1 MSVSAPPKPAAF
13 STQLKDLG
21 VEDGAGWTDQF
32 GQALREALKES
43 ESIRTLS
50 LFAGG
55 GGLDLGFHDAGFQI
69 VEAVELEQKY
79 AATLERNAKVG
90 GLLDG
95 ATIRCL
101 DIRDYEPPS
110 DLDVDFII
118 GGPPCQTFSAAGRRA
133 SGVRGTSDE
142 RGTLF
147 SEYVRLLERLQPS
160 AFLFE
165 NVYGI
170 VGAEGGEPWSEIVA
184 AFEGIGYN
192 LSWRVLDSADY
203 GVPQHRERLIIVG
216 ARDANYQFPRP
227 SHGPDSPDQTP
238 FYSSGLAVGEA
249 AEANGEPNGVAG
261 RYGHLL
267 TEIPPGL
274 NYSYFTDVMG
284 HPKPVFAWRSKFS
297 DFLYK
302 ADPDRPVRTIK
313 AQGGQYTG
321 PFHWASRPFSVAE
334 LKRLQTIPDAYEVVG
349 GRQIAIEQI
358 GNSVPPQLARM
369 LALTVREQVFS
380 LDTPVSFDYLGS
392 DEALGFRQRKRAL
405 TAHYRSVATDAISR
419 RTEAP
424 RQEADWLPRAR
435 VLTRQFGWLEAGTAR
450 GRRYEVRVELQ
461 EDELDVLLI
470 GDGQSA
476 VDDIQLEV
484 RVEGSADRSWP
495 IALSGARLRS
505 TDSSGHALPAVW
517 KAFEEAVR
525 EMFHLADLVQLNGY
539 YQYQSRLS
547 ARVSVASTDS
557 AMWKMV
563 RLVTEGVMVAQTA
576 KADAFSEAWGLRESG
591 EDLVHLLRELRR
603 LGYEPRSHKTNP
615 QIPKGSFLVP
625 YSFPT
630 LTPESVQLRKRL

>member
-1 MSVSAPPKPAAF
+1 MSVSAPLKPAAF
-13 STQLKDLG
+13 STQIRDLG
-21 VEDGAGWTDQF
+21 VEDGTGWTDHF
-32 GQALREALKES
+32 GQALREALKDS
-43 ESIRTLS
+43 ESIKTLS

-79 AATLERNAKVG
+79 AATLERNAKAG
-90 GLLDG
+90 GLLDST
-95 ATIRCL
+95 TIRCL
-101 DIRDYEPPS
+101 DIRDYEPPA

-147 SEYVRLLERLQPS
+147 SEYVRLLEAIQPS

-170 VGAEGGEPWSEIVA
+170 VGAEGGQPWSEIVA

-216 ARDANYQFPRP
+216 AREADYQFPRP
-227 SHGPDSPDQTP
+227 SHGPDSADQAP
-238 FYSSGLAVGEA
+238 FYSSGVAVGEA
-249 AEANGEPNGVAG
+249 ARASGDPSGVAG

-302 ADPDRPVRTIK
+302 ADPERPVRTIK

-369 LALTVREQVFS
+369 LALTVREQIFS
-380 LDTPVSFDYLGS
+380 LDTPVSFDCLGS

-405 TAHYRSVATDAISR
+405 TAHYRSVATDAIAR
-419 RTEAP
+419 RTEGP
-424 RQEADWLPRAR
+424 RQEVDRFPRAR
-435 VLTRQFGWLEAGTAR
+435 VLTERFGWREAGTAA
-450 GRRYEVRVELQ
+450 GSRYEVRAEPRG
-461 EDELDVLLI
+461 DELDVLLI
-470 GDGQSA
+470 GEDQSA
-476 VDDIQLEV
+476 DDEVQLEI

-495 IALSGARLRS
+495 IALAGARLRS
-505 TDSSGHALPAVW
+505 TDSSRHALPAVW

-525 EMFHLADLVQLNGY
+525 ETFHLADLVQLNGY
-539 YQYQSRLS
+539 YQYQPRLS
-547 ARVSVASTDS
+547 ARVSIAPTDS
-557 AMWKMV
+557 AIWKMV

-576 KADAFSEAWGLRESG
+576 KADAFLDAWGLPADENG
-591 EDLVHLLRELRR
+591 LVRLLRGLRG